1 MHPCIHAYM
10 RTCILYMHLSPRVPL
25 FLELYMLSACT
36 GSNNFRSKWGLKNK
50 YIYIYCSLIRQFLAS
65 MLNFGGAN
73 PSGNSVCDDLELP
86 TGFKLK
92 QHHQCSKFLGPNA
105 SKSCLRGSEALWD
118 CLVIT
123 TQACC
128 SSIFEDISLIC
139 MALFLYQP
147 FTIFFFRLVWQN
159 QQFRFDEIPW
169 FPWVLCPE
177 QPRLGLSPTSPYFK
191 GSKLEQNPPPIGF
204 EQFFAD
210 LEKEALGR
218 RLRHAPGFW
227 IFSKAFY

>member
-1 MHPCIHAYM
+1 M
-10 RTCILYMHLSPRVPL
+10 
-25 FLELYMLSACT
+25 
-36 GSNNFRSKWGLKNK
+36 
-50 YIYIYCSLIRQFLAS
+50 IRQFLAS

-86 TGFKLK
+86 TRFKLK
-92 QHHQCSKFLGPNA
+92 QHHQCSKFLGPNG

-123 TQACC
+123 TPACC

-147 FTIFFFRLVWQN
+147 FTIYFFRLVWQN

-210 LEKEALGR
+210 LEKEPLGR

>member
-1 MHPCIHAYM
+1 M
-10 RTCILYMHLSPRVPL
+10 RTCVRAYCTCIYLREFPCFWSFTCYRHVQAAII
-25 FLELYMLSACT
+25 SAPN
-36 GSNNFRSKWGLKNK
+36 GAWKIN
-50 YIYIYCSLIRQFLAS
+50 IYIYCSLIRQFLAS

-92 QHHQCSKFLGPNA
+92 QHHQCSKFLGPNT

-147 FTIFFFRLVWQN
+147 FTIFFQTCLAKPAV
-159 QQFRFDEIPW
+159 
-169 FPWVLCPE
+169 
-177 QPRLGLSPTSPYFK
+177 
-191 GSKLEQNPPPIGF
+191 
-204 EQFFAD
+204 
-210 LEKEALGR
+210 
-218 RLRHAPGFW
+218 
-227 IFSKAFY
+227 